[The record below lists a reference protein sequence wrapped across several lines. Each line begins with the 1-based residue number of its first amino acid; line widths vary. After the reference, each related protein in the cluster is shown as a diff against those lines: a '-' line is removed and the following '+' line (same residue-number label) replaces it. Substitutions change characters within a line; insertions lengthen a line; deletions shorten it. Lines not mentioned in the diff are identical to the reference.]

1 MYTFFGRYM
10 FSFPLDSEA
19 WNRWVVSICL
29 IFNNISNYI
38 RNEMK
43 FDHIEY
49 IRDENVASEKNA
61 DVIYI
66 VSSSILQTK
75 SFISAT

>member
-1 MYTFFGRYM
+1 
-10 FSFPLDSEA
+10 
-19 WNRWVVSICL
+19 
-29 IFNNISNYI
+29 
-38 RNEMK
+38 MK

-75 SFISAT
+75 SFISTT